1 MGIPVD
7 ALQYVLRQCQWK
19 TVSFFSRSDRELV
32 PASARFIFQTF
43 SAAGVPQRNRNIR
56 NKITNEHIR
65 MTPCDVMAV
74 ATARGFAPHRMYGLR
89 ADVPRPAVCALRA
102 AGDRATCW
110 EAVSA
115 PPPLAARAPR
125 VPPPGLARRIGSIVG
140 VVNPGGGPGG
150 WYGALC
156 GQAWPSYWLE
166 PRPSPGCAR
175 KLDRF
180 SRMFPRRAVVPMER
194 RASGTVFYGSLA
206 APASARRR

>member
-1 MGIPVD
+1 
-7 ALQYVLRQCQWK
+7 
-19 TVSFFSRSDRELV
+19 
-32 PASARFIFQTF
+32 
-43 SAAGVPQRNRNIR
+43 
-56 NKITNEHIR
+56 
-65 MTPCDVMAV
+65 MTPCGAMTAATVRRV
-74 ATARGFAPHRMYGLR
+74 APCRMYGLR
-89 ADVPRPAVCALRA
+89 TGVPRTAVCALRA
-102 AGDRATCW
+102 AGDRASRC

-156 GQAWPSYWLE
+156 GRAWPSYWLE

-194 RASGTVFYGSLA
+194 RASGTVFYG
-206 APASARRR
+206 ASRLPPPQGGVKDDNIDGRHRRRR